1 MAKQLTLS
9 DSLKAVKVQF
19 DFYCE
24 CGVSPNSPYSLEDSD
39 FSPAKDYL
47 EKLIYN
53 NKRSLN
59 YWLNT
64 EALSK
69 AGLRD
74 ILEEEGFHKSV
85 TDHITDEA
93 MQKHGA
99 IIVYTSG
106 NAEVSRRTM
115 VFAQSLYKDTFGKEY
130 NPIIKDNT
138 KKAGNPDNCMSYQ
151 QVKNLLK

>member
-69 AGLRD
+69 AGLRE

-99 IIVYTSG
+99 IIGYTAG

-115 VFAQSLYKDTFGKEY
+115 VFAQTIYKDKFGKEY
-130 NPIIKDNT
+130 NPIIKDHT

-151 QVKNLLK
+151 EVKNLLK

>member
-39 FSPAKDYL
+39 FSP
-47 EKLIYN
+47 
-53 NKRSLN
+53 
-59 YWLNT
+59 
-64 EALSK
+64 
-69 AGLRD
+69 
-74 ILEEEGFHKSV
+74 
-85 TDHITDEA
+85 
-93 MQKHGA
+93 
-99 IIVYTSG
+99 IIGYTAG